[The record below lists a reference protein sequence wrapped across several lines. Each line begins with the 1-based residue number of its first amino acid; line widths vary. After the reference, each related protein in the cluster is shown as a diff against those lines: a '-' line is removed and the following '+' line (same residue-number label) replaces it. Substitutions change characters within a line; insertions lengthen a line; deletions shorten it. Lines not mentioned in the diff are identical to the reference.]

1 MGRHAEV
8 QLQWL
13 LGRPATDSPVWGPG
27 SQGSKLCAKS
37 VLFLFFWPH
46 HVACRIFVPLLGIEP
61 LPLAVEM
68 WSPNYWT
75 TREVPQSPFSK
86 KERPSHQWQ
95 QELQPVV
102 TVATIGWTGIY
113 SSSKPCCLLQALQL
127 VFTTDLPWKA
137 ALPKGK
143 TICHPYSFLAL
154 AYQERHTET
163 FIAVIIN
170 TFSCIL

>member
-1 MGRHAEV
+1 MWAILKV
-8 QLQWL
+8 LIAFATIL
-13 LGRPATDSPVWGPG
+13 LTFFILV
-27 SQGSKLCAKS
+27 
-37 VLFLFFWPH
+37 FWPWGM
-46 HVACRIFVPLLGIEP
+46 LDLGSLTMDPTHTPCIGR
-61 LPLAVEM
+61 